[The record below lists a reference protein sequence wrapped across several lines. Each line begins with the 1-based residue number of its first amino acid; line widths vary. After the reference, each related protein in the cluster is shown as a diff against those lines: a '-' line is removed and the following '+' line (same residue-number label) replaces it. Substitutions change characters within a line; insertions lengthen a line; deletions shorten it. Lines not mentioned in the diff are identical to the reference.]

1 MRSLA
6 WFGIAGE
13 DGSRSEAEVASKHFQ
28 VELFYPRSFR
38 AVPSNVDACP
48 NSRHFGPLC
57 GIGFPQSRHSNS
69 NDYVACLLA
78 WGLHG

>member
-38 AVPSNVDACP
+38 AVPSKRRRLPQFSAFWAALWY
-48 NSRHFGPLC
+48 R
-57 GIGFPQSRHSNS
+57 FPPVKTFKLQ
-69 NDYVACLLA
+69 
-78 WGLHG
+78 